1 VSPAA
6 DAGLERGQVLLHVN
20 RRPVSTI
27 AGLRQILDQ
36 RAPGDPVAV
45 LVLDPALDQRLLRVV
60 RADPR

>member
-1 VSPAA
+1 ML
-6 DAGLERGQVLLHVN
+6 G
-20 RRPVSTI
+20 
-27 AGLRQILDQ
+27 Q

>member
-1 VSPAA
+1 
-6 DAGLERGQVLLHVN
+6 VN